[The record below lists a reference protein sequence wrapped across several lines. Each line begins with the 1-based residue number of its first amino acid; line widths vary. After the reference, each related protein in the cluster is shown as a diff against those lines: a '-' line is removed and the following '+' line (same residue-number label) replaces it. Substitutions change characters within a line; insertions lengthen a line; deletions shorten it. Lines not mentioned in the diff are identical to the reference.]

1 MRTHFCGLVDE
12 ALIGQTVT
20 LCGWADVARNL
31 GGLCFIDLRDHE
43 GIVQIVAE
51 PDAGIDGN
59 EAVIAAAAHVGY
71 EDCLRITGT
80 VRRRQSI
87 NDKLRTGQVEVVA
100 TRIELLNKA
109 EPLPFHA
116 HENAG
121 EEIRLKYRY
130 LDLRTPDMQQKM
142 RTRIK
147 LVQALRRW
155 LDARDFQ
162 DIETPILTKA
172 TPEGAR
178 DFLVPARMHEGEFYA
193 LPQSPQLFKQI
204 LMVAGFDRYYQI
216 ARCFRDEAL
225 RADRQLEF
233 TQLDMEFAWVS
244 ERDVQ
249 DATEDM
255 IRTVFREVMQVELAS
270 EFPRLTY
277 AEAMRRFGSDK
288 PDLRIAMELTDIAQ
302 LVKNSEFK
310 VFTDWASNPD
320 GRVVALRAPGGA
332 TLSRKQID
340 DYAAHCAK
348 YGAKG
353 LAWMKVEDPAKGRE
367 GINSPIAKFLDDA
380 TIAAILAATGAAT
393 GDLLFFGAASTK
405 TASDFMGALRLK
417 LGKDLGLIADG
428 WAPLWVTD
436 FPMFEWDEEAQRYFA
451 LHHPFTAPAVDDVA
465 DLRAN
470 AATAVSR
477 GYDMVLNGNEIG
489 GGSIRIHN
497 SAMQSAV
504 FELLGID
511 AQEAEGKFGFLLEA
525 LKYGAPPHGGIAFG
539 IDRIAALMA
548 GTESIRDV
556 IAFPKTTTAQCL
568 MTGAPSPVPDAQL
581 SEVHV
586 SVRPKSAKMGEGT
599 APSIDTQAKA

>member
-1 MRTHFCGLVDE
+1 MRTHFCGLIDE
-12 ALIGQTVT
+12 SMIGQTVT
-20 LCGWADVARNL
+20 LCGWADVARDL

-43 GIVQIVAE
+43 GIVQVVAE
-51 PDAGIDGN
+51 PDSAAAGN
-59 EAVIAAAAHVGY
+59 AAVIATAAQVGY
-71 EDCLRITGT
+71 EDCLRVTGM
-80 VRRRQSI
+80 VRRRQAVNNKI
-87 NDKLRTGQVEVVA
+87 RTGQIEVVA
-100 TRIELLNKA
+100 TRIEVLNKA

-116 HENAG
+116 HENPG
-121 EEIRLKYRY
+121 EDIRLKYRY
-130 LDLRTPDMQQKM
+130 LDLRTPEMQRKM
-142 RTRIK
+142 RTRTK

-178 DFLVPARMHEGEFYA
+178 DFLVPARMHPGEFYA

-233 TQLDMEFAWVS
+233 TQLDMEFAWV
-244 ERDVQ
+244 EEAGVQ
-249 DATEDM
+249 DTAEAM
-255 IRTVFREVMQVELAS
+255 IRDAFRQVMDVELAQP
-270 EFPRLTY
+270 FPRITW

-288 PDLRIAMELTDIAQ
+288 PDLRIEMEFTDIAA
-302 LVKNSEFK
+302 LVAGCEFK
-310 VFTDWASNPD
+310 VFTDWATAED
-320 GRVVALRAPGGA
+320 GRVIALRVPGAA

-340 DYAAHCAK
+340 DVGVHAAN

-353 LAWMKVEDPAKGRE
+353 VAWMKVEDPAKGRE
-367 GINSPIAKFLDDA
+367 GVNSPIAKFLDDA
-380 TIAAILAATGAAT
+380 TLAAILQATGAQA
-393 GDLLFFGAASTK
+393 GDLILFGAASYN
-405 TASDFMGALRLK
+405 TASDFMGAVRLK
-417 LGKDLGLIADG
+417 LGKDLGLVREG

-436 FPMFEWDEEAQRYFA
+436 FPMFEWDAEASRHVA
-451 LHHPFTAPAVDDVA
+451 LHHPFTAPAVDDV
-465 DLRAN
+465 DELKAN
-470 AATAVSR
+470 ATTAVSR

-489 GGSIRIHN
+489 GGSIRIHRPQ
-497 SAMQSAV
+497 MQSAV

-511 AQEAEGKFGFLLEA
+511 AEEAQAKFGFLLDA

-556 IAFPKTTTAQCL
+556 IAFPKTTGAQCM
-568 MTGAPSPVPDAQL
+568 MTGAPSPIADAQL
-581 SEVHV
+581 AEVHV
-586 SVRPKSAKMGEGT
+586 SVRPKPAKPADEPAAG
-599 APSIDTQAKA
+599 